1 MWFKAEDK
9 ENTHNSDKIY
19 ITLRLKGSLHSYKR
33 RQILNRRHIDT
44 PDLFF
49 IRLTPFVFFKSR
61 DMNYCIDNPYVT
73 LYIIMQLFFSVLDYF
88 KPMSLQLGLR

>member
-73 LYIIMQLFFSVLDYF
+73 LHNYAIVFSVLDYF
-88 KPMSLQLGLR
+88 KPMSLKLGLR

>member
-73 LYIIMQLFFSVLDYF
+73 LIMQLFFLF
-88 KPMSLQLGLR
+88 

>member
-19 ITLRLKGSLHSYKR
+19 VTVRLKGSLHSYKR

-73 LYIIMQLFFSVLDYF
+73 LHNYAIVFSVLDYF
-88 KPMSLQLGLR
+88 KPMSLKLGLR